1 LADKELNCLFLHGLF
16 DLMGSLTIAYVRPS
30 SDYTSLFFL
39 AKGAESGA
47 RSSLIFLYGWGHVI
61 KPKGKA
67 SKSRVQ
73 EGTEASRWQIV
84 QLIEKVQA
92 LEKRR
97 RRGLLADEA
106 IPMGRPYLNFR
117 KICIKPHLTFEGT
130 GGTGKRVLDEF
141 VQTPIKAG

>member
-1 LADKELNCLFLHGLF
+1 
-16 DLMGSLTIAYVRPS
+16 MGSLTIAYVRPS

-47 RSSLIFLYGWGHVI
+47 RSSLILLYGWGHVI

-106 IPMGRPYLNFR
+106 IPMGRPYLTRDLRRDTTHFR
-117 KICIKPHLTFEGT
+117 KICIKPHLIFHRGPVELEKESWTSLC
-130 GGTGKRVLDEF
+130 RLL
-141 VQTPIKAG
+141 